1 MTANTIEL
9 GRVIKSA
16 EVRRG
21 LYLAYV
27 SLALVVG
34 ALHAAWGVVDVP
46 RPVILDMASAA
57 VAYLA
62 IPFAGLAIANTPAGK
77 HAAAEP
83 EHEVIPEDD

>member
-1 MTANTIEL
+1 MTANSIEL

-34 ALHAAWGVVDVP
+34 ALYAAWGVVDVP
-46 RPVILDMASAA
+46 RPMILDMASAA

-62 IPFAGLAIANTPAGK
+62 IPFAGLAVVNTPAGR
-77 HAAAEP
+77 HAAPEP
-83 EHEVIPEDD
+83 DHEVITEE